1 MDQTTTPPV
10 LPPVASAPVAA
21 QALAVAT
28 PAQRKRAADAAEA
41 FEAQMLSSLL
51 QPMFAGASTSTKP
64 PFGGGEAEQTYK
76 SFMADA
82 IAKQTAKA
90 GGIGLAPVVM
100 REMLKM
106 QGLQ

>member
-1 MDQTTTPPV
+1 MDPTAASSVP
-10 LPPVASAPVAA
+10 ASAAPTAA
-21 QALAVAT
+21 HALPVAT
-28 PAQRKRAADAAEA
+28 PAQRKKIADTAQA
-41 FEAQMLSSLL
+41 FEAQMLSSML
-51 QPMFAGASTSTKP
+51 QPMFDGASAP
-64 PFGGGEAEQTYK
+64 APFGGGDGEDAYR
-76 SFMADA
+76 SFMTDA

>member
-1 MDQTTTPPV
+1 MDPAA
-10 LPPVASAPVAA
+10 ASAVPTSAA
-21 QALAVAT
+21 PPAAGLQASSLPVAT
-28 PAQRKRAADAAEA
+28 PAQRKKIEDAAQA

-51 QPMFAGASTSTKP
+51 QPMFKGTIASA
-64 PFGGGEAEQTYK
+64 PFGGGNAAEQYS
-76 SFMADA
+76 SFLTDA
-82 IAKQTAKA
+82 IAKQTVKA